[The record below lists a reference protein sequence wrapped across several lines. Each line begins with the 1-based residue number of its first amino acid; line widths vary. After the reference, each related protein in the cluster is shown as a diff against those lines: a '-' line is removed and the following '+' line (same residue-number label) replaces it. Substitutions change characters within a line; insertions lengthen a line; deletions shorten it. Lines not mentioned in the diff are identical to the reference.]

1 MAVPPSPTPRLAR
14 QLAEQEASLAG
25 QNLVG
30 PEHLLV
36 ALASRD
42 LEDGPTALGTF
53 GLTSNQ
59 LRIAVHELSD
69 QWMAHPIGRLGFGVL
84 TERALYNAELFA
96 ASESSPVTQRH
107 LVAGVLS
114 VDSQNVTRVLTKLGT
129 SAGAIQ
135 RVLGL
140 GPVPVPNRPAPQPNQ
155 QTRPA
160 GLGLEGA
167 TVGAAP
173 TRAEVAAASPAG
185 LAMRLDDLN
194 ERIDQLTNLVEY
206 LLAN

>member
-59 LRIAVHELSD
+59 LRVAVHELFD
-69 QWMAHPIGRLGFGVL
+69 QSMAHPIGRLGFGVL

-140 GPVPVPNRPAPQPNQ
+140 GPVPVPNRPAPQPTPH
-155 QTRPA
+155 TRPA
-160 GLGLEGA
+160 GFEGA
-167 TVGAAP
+167 TVGVTPNRAA
-173 TRAEVAAASPAG
+173 VAAASPAG